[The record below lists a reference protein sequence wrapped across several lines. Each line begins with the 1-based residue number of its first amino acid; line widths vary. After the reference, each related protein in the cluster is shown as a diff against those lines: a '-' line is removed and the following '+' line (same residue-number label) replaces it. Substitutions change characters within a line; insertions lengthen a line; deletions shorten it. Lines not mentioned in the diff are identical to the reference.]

1 MGLPPSQA
9 DPDAVREAADRI
21 LAESRYDRPAEPL
34 IDRALGWIGDRISQ
48 ALGELVTGGGG
59 AVLAWAV
66 LAAAVGGMIYLIV
79 RHGRVGS
86 LRVPRPGAPEVMV
99 ELTRS
104 ARQWRDEAVALEAA
118 GRWREGLRCRHR
130 ALVADLVGQGAIP
143 EQPGRT
149 AGEYV
154 RDIATTRPDAAP
166 SMAAATELFEA
177 AWYGGA
183 ATGAA
188 EAERFAELSDRVLA
202 VRAR

>member
-9 DPDAVREAADRI
+9 DPDAVREAAERI
-21 LAESRYDRPAEPL
+21 LAEPRYDRPAEP
-34 IDRALGWIGDRISQ
+34 IVDRVLGWIGDRISE
-48 ALGELVTGGGG
+48 ALGGLVTGGGG

-66 LAAAVGGMIYLIV
+66 LGAAVAGMIYLLV
-79 RHGRVGS
+79 RYGRVDA
-86 LRVPRPGAPEVMV
+86 LRVPRPSQPDVMV
-99 ELTRS
+99 ELTRT
-104 ARQWRDEAVALEAA
+104 ARQWRQEAAELEAA

-143 EQPGRT
+143 EQAGRT

-154 RDIATTRPDAAP
+154 RDIATARPDAAP
-166 SMAAATELFEA
+166 AMAAATELFEA

-188 EAERFAELSDRVLA
+188 EAERFGALSDQVLA
-202 VRAR
+202 VRTP